1 MSRSTTSSLRRAGIF
16 ASPATCTRRRLRRP
30 TSLRRCV
37 RWMPRATA
45 GGNDRRGDGGRP
57 PRRPELR
64 PRGSDRLPRLPLD
77 ALARTEAAARVVAGG
92 TAQPGRAGV
101 RRGYGRRARQRP
113 DAAALRRAPRRADHR
128 HRPSAG
134 RGRAAVAG
142 RARRDLAG
150 ERRRPVP
157 ARGRPASRA
166 PRSELLRCRALP
178 HRRRRA
184 LSLRH
189 GQAGRVPVGQ
199 SRERVAPRAHPL
211 LHLRPAVH
219 AAARDADVLPGR
231 SALRVRPDLPR
242 GARPEVSRALDR
254 ALRSRHDAA
263 GVGARLPVGHRPR
276 SWRSAHDAGGNVMR
290 PRTPSQ
296 TVGPFYAIGLC
307 RRPENELVPPDDPGA
322 VELTGQ
328 LLDGEELPVSDGLI
342 ELWDAGARRWGRC
355 GTDAGGRF
363 SFVVSPAQ
371 HYEVF
376 VFARGLL
383 RHQLTR
389 VYFADA
395 EENGALRFDIRLQGD
410 RETVFFAH

>member
-1 MSRSTTSSLRRAGIF
+1 MSRSTTLSLRRAGIF
-16 ASPATCTRRRLRRP
+16 ASPTTCTRRRLRQP
-30 TSLRRCV
+30 TSLSRCV
-37 RWMPRATA
+37 RWRPRATA
-45 GGNDRRGDGGRP
+45 SGNDRRGDRGRP
-57 PRRPELR
+57 PRRSELW
-64 PRGSDRLPRLPLD
+64 PRCSDRLSRLPLD
-77 ALARTEAAARVVAGG
+77 ALARTEAAARAVAGG
-92 TAQPGRAGV
+92 AARCRRAGV
-101 RRGYGRRARQRP
+101 RPGYGRCARQRP
-113 DAAALRRAPRRADHR
+113 DAAAPRRAARRADHR
-128 HRPSAG
+128 HRSSAG
-134 RGRAAVAG
+134 RGRA
-142 RARRDLAG
+142 
-150 ERRRPVP
+150 
-157 ARGRPASRA
+157 ASRA

-296 TVGPFYAIGLC
+296 TVGPYYAIGLC
-307 RRPENELVPPDDPGA
+307 RRPENELVPPDEPGA

-328 LLDGEELPVSDGLI
+328 LLDGEEMPVSDGLI

-363 SFVVSPAQ
+363 SFVVSPAP